1 MGALLS
7 NQNPAPIETHASS
20 HHDEL
25 TMTMTMEGE
34 AGIAPERR
42 KGKPRR
48 AWTPWLDSKK
58 GVRSF
63 VGLDGL
69 DIYKTFGDAAVGTR
83 VRKLRHG
90 VSYSHD
96 LITGE
101 AGNPDGPARTYR
113 DGSAQYLVPEGP
125 EAEAGSK
132 LRVTPSFLSGL
143 EGSLPP
149 SVLEG
154 GDMHGVAKW
163 LVYQTGPQCYIA
175 AALNVLLSIAPVRAV
190 LDKALDLARDTM
202 PDVFSRYIMAGVFP
216 LSIALPTGLALL
228 QIYASLRARAHFQVT
243 PLLQG
248 LEKRLGPRRE
258 PGGNHSIVFLQMLTA
273 LGFTWKTH
281 AMDRTRT
288 SVPSRKD
295 SLAEDFCVGT
305 FIVPDDPVRDLAPCA
320 GSVLVGGFLAVL
332 GHVIAALPGGIVYD
346 SNDMVPVRMPWE
358 STPENDMVWR
368 GEPIVGRGAVFAS
381 TKLMQASPETV
392 LEHAHAVLEAM
403 FKHVNPVPF
412 GPRHEKYTMSGGKG
426 RKVEMFEISESKQV
440 QTVWY
445 EDDIPMYEVWFKP
458 QQRRMTIAWLQ
469 ANSRPKHVS
478 LSWNKGFFPKLPSIK
493 VDHSEKERTLH
504 EFAQK
509 YNLRA
514 LSFLHS
520 IPART
525 TTRGQ
530 SLARLLGEMNPA
542 FVHLLESIPRSR
554 R

>member
-1 MGALLS
+1 MGAL
-7 NQNPAPIETHASS
+7 ASS
-20 HHDEL
+20 HGL
-25 TMTMTMEGE
+25 TMTMGGQASTPPGS
-34 AGIAPERR
+34 R

-48 AWTPWLDSKK
+48 PWTPWLDSKK

-90 VSYSHD
+90 VSYSYD

-101 AGNPDGPARTYR
+101 AGNPDGPARTYQ
-113 DGSAQYLVPEGP
+113 DGSALYLVPEGP

-132 LRVTPSFLSGL
+132 FRVKPSSMFGP
-143 EGSLPP
+143 EESLPP

-154 GDMHGVAKW
+154 GDMHDIAKW

-228 QIYASLRARAHFQVT
+228 QIYASLRARRHFQVT
-243 PLLQG
+243 PLLEG
-248 LEKRLGPRRE
+248 LEKRLGPRRDT
-258 PGGNHSIVFLQMLTA
+258 GGSASLVFLQMLTA
-273 LGFTWKTH
+273 LGFTWKTDP
-281 AMDRTRT
+281 MDRTLT
-288 SVPSRKD
+288 SVPSRKE
-295 SLAEDFCVGT
+295 SLEEDFCVGT

-320 GSVLVGGFLAVL
+320 GSVLVGGFLSVL

-346 SNDMVPVRMPWE
+346 SNDMAPVRMPWE
-358 STPENDMVWR
+358 STPKSDMVWN
-368 GEPIVGRGAVFAS
+368 GEPIVRRGAVFAS
-381 TKLMQASPETV
+381 TKLMEASPETV

-412 GPRHEKYTMSGGKG
+412 GPRYDRDATSVLSGEKG
-426 RKVEMFEISESKQV
+426 RKVEMFEIGDSKQV

-445 EDDIPMYEVWFKP
+445 EENIPMYEVWFKP
-458 QQRRMTIAWLQ
+458 LKRRMTIAWLQ